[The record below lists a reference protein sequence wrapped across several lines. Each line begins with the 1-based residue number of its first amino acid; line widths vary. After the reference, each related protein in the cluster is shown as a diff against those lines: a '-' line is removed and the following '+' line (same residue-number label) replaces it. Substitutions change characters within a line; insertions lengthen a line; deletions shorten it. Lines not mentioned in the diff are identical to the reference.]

1 MPKENKSISVSVR
14 MTEKDYSIVKKKAKE
29 QGISISAVIVNAAVE
44 KKTVDPLMTQK
55 TVACLKAISSGCRG
69 LRDDYERCRS
79 CYAEKDLR
87 EAINRISL
95 IEKEMG
101 ELWQSLR

>member
-14 MTEKDYSIVKKKAKE
+14 MKEKDYSIVKKKAEE
-29 QGISISAVIVNAAVE
+29 QGVSISTVIVHAVVKE
-44 KKTVDPLMTQK
+44 KTVDPLMTQK
-55 TVACLKAISSGCRG
+55 TVAHLKAISSKCRE
-69 LRDDYERCRS
+69 LRYDYERCRS
-79 CYAEKDLR
+79 CHGEKDLQK
-87 EAINRISL
+87 AIDRISL